1 MEFFFALCKMIGC
14 YKLKIRMAEETFKP
28 YKISDGGDII

>member
-1 MEFFFALCKMIGC
+1 MTGY
-14 YKLKIRMAEETFKP
+14 YKLKIRMIEETFKP